1 MSAQTFTLTEDQ
13 RSALSFAAMSEAE
26 DLTAGYEAHL
36 PEVQEA
42 IAHLWECR
50 AILEQG
56 RQP

>member
-1 MSAQTFTLTEDQ
+1 MSAQTFTLTEAQ
-13 RSALSFAAMSEAE
+13 RSALSFAAFCEAE
-26 DLTAGYEAHL
+26 SLMEGHEKHD